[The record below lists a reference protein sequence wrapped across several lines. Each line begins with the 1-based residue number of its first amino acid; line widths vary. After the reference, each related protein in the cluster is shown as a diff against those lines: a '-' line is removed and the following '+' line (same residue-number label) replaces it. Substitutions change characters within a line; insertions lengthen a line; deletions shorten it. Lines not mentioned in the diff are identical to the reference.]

1 MGTWAPF
8 LEAELTQRCGALSEP
23 AQAGAHQGFPVAL
36 YPAWNDNPRSTQPH
50 HGGWGLPKR
59 VGVGVVGQ
67 KNAGNSLPPPQGT
80 PAQSSTL

>member
-1 MGTWAPF
+1 MGVWAPF

-23 AQAGAHQGFPVAL
+23 AQAWAHQGFPVAL

>member
-1 MGTWAPF
+1 MGAWAPF
-8 LEAELTQRCGALSEP
+8 LEAELTQRCSALSEP
-23 AQAGAHQGFPVAL
+23 AQAWAHQGFPVAL

-59 VGVGVVGQ
+59 VGVGVLGQ

-80 PAQSSTL
+80 PAQSSML